1 MPMRKFFIFFMIVYP
16 VLTFSQESTTG
27 SDTLRKDALNVFMEA
42 TDYIKKEIPYINY
55 VRDIKEADLY
65 IISTSQY
72 TGSGGREFTYFLVG
86 QHKFN
91 GMKDTLS
98 FTTAP
103 DETDDMERAKMV
115 KTLKLGLA
123 RYVAKTPLAKYMN
136 VTFSQPMT
144 ETVSSDKWNS
154 WVFNASL
161 NAYISM
167 QSTYKNSFMFGN
179 LSANRVTE
187 KSKFESSIGLDF
199 ERDVTEYGDT
209 TYESSILDKNSYLS
223 YVKSINDHW
232 SAGGTFGITTS
243 TYSNYDLAVRFA
255 PGIEY
260 DVFPYSEST
269 RRMLTF
275 QYRIGVEINNYT
287 EETIRFKTEE
297 EVGYHSVAGLLTL
310 VQKWGSLR
318 VRLTWNN
325 YFFDWSY
332 YRINFNTSASIRIFK
347 GLNFNIYGSAA
358 KVNDQI
364 SLPSEGA
371 SLEDVLLRR
380 KMQATEYQF
389 YTSFGFSYT
398 FGSIFNNVVNPRFD

>member
-1 MPMRKFFIFFMIVYP
+1 MRKFSALLFLIFP
-16 VLTFSQESTTG
+16 VLTFSQETNTS

-42 TDYIKKEIPYINY
+42 TDYIKKEIPFVNY
-55 VRDIKEADLY
+55 VRDIKEADVY
-65 IISTSQY
+65 IISTWQS
-72 TGSGGREFTYFLVG
+72 TGSGGIEYTYFLVG
-86 QHKFN
+86 QRKFA

-123 RYVAKTPLAKYMN
+123 RYVAKTPLSKYMN
-136 VTFSQPMT
+136 ISFSQPMA

-161 NAYISM
+161 NAYISG

-179 LSANRVTE
+179 FSANRVTE

-209 TYESSILDKNSYLS
+209 TYESSILDKNGYLS
-223 YVKSINDHW
+223 YVKSLNDHW
-232 SAGGTFGITTS
+232 SSGGTFSIQTS
-243 TYSNYDLAVRFA
+243 TYSNYDLAIRVA

-275 QYRIGVEINNYT
+275 QYKIGIELNNYA
-287 EETIRFKTEE
+287 EETIRFKTKE
-297 EVGYHSVAGLLTL
+297 EVGFHSLASSLTL

-318 VRLTWNN
+318 ARLSWNN

-347 GLNFNIYGSAA
+347 GLNFNIYGSVS

-380 KMQATEYQF
+380 KMQATQYQF